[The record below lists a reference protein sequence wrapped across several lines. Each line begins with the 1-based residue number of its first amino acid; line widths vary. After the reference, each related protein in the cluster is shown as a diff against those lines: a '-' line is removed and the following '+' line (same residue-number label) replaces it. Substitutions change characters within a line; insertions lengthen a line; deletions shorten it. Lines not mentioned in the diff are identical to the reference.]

1 MSQLIQQQQ
10 QRYKISQVMRNCQL
24 KQTKYVSYNVQENA
38 YCFLGA
44 LGIEMSKRGFNTP
57 EEMIGGKVPKSF
69 LGNIIKLNHIEGLSF
84 AEIADYVEKEY
95 SL

>member
-1 MSQLIQQQQ
+1 
-10 QRYKISQVMRNCQL
+10 MRNCQL

-57 EEMIGGKVPKSF
+57 EEMIGGKVPKS
-69 LGNIIKLNHIEGLSF
+69 LPEEERNKLRKEHGFVSIGPALT
-84 AEIADYVEKEY
+84 YEKK
-95 SL
+95 